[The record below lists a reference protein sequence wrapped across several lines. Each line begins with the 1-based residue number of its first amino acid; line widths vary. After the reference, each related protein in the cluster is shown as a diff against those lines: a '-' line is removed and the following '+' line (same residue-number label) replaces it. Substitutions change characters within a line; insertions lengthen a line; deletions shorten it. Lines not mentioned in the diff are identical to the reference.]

1 MELVVLSPRAF
12 VVAGPADASP
22 PAPDGVTPA
31 TRPLLGLVPVPAGSA
46 LLTPA
51 ALAPV
56 LVTLVVLVP
65 VSVVSVFGVPVSE
78 ARDAGALLMP
88 GLSLVTSSLGFMM
101 FHLSFRCEKHRR
113 SWSNHHHEFKINS
126 PALQDAVRSN
136 TINQPLRLPAVPIQ
150 PGS

>member
-1 MELVVLSPRAF
+1 MLELPVGVSSGGPVGLVVVSVLGRVSPGVRSGSVPVTVVLAPMELVVLSPRAF
-12 VVAGPADASP
+12 VVAGPADSSP

-78 ARDAGALLMP
+78 ARVSGALLMP
-88 GLSLVTSSLGFMM
+88 G
-101 FHLSFRCEKHRR
+101 
-113 SWSNHHHEFKINS
+113 
-126 PALQDAVRSN
+126 
-136 TINQPLRLPAVPIQ
+136 
-150 PGS
+150 